1 MLWAP
6 LRKPHENAID
16 PHWLARQSCTDIEH
30 PELGRSF
37 RYATSKW
44 IATANAWSVG
54 RRAPLL
60 NEDAKTVM
68 LPRERDVPVIDA
80 TARAAGER
88 RRSRRAASRSRCT
101 ASASSTSRG
110 SSPPPAARDS
120 SPRSAPRASRSS

>member
-6 LRKPHENAID
+6 LRKPHENAMD
-16 PHWLARQSCTDIEH
+16 PHWLARQSCTDVEH

-44 IATANAWSVG
+44 LATGTAWAVG

-68 LPRERDVPVIDA
+68 LPRERDLPVIDA
-80 TARAAGER
+80 AARAPEGE
-88 RRSRRAASRSRCT
+88 
-101 ASASSTSRG
+101 G
-110 SSPPPAARDS
+110 L
-120 SPRSAPRASRSS
+120 APRGKAVPAHRIRLPDCTGLRSS